1 MDKIY
6 KASKLDFMLIRYYLK
21 SICFTVC
28 IPFVFVLVYRS
39 LITGISFAMFMMAM
53 SSIYTFTVAEKND
66 MHRLYG
72 TLPISTA
79 ELVCGKYLHLFL
91 LGAISLVISSIV
103 QPLILISLGVATSI
117 SEVLVAALI
126 GSILFITYTAFQIPG
141 YYKFGPIKGRVFMYI
156 PVVGVLLTMFVLE
169 KANLKSMEILDVI
182 GQNKLILPCF
192 ILIYI
197 VLIIGISIMS
207 SIKIVKNKEW

>member
-1 MDKIY
+1 MDKIF

-21 SICFTVC
+21 SICVTIC

-39 LITGISFAMFMMAM
+39 LITGISFAMFLMAM

-72 TLPISTA
+72 TLPVTAA

-91 LGAISLVISSIV
+91 LGAFSLLVSSIV
-103 QPLILISLGVATSI
+103 QPFILNSLGVTTSL
-117 SEVLVAALI
+117 SEVLFAALV
-126 GSILFITYTAFQIPG
+126 GSILFITYIAFQIPG

-169 KANLKSMEILDVI
+169 KVNLKNLAFLDAI
-182 GQNKLILPCF
+182 GQNKQMITCF
-192 ILIYI
+192 ILIY
-197 VLIIGISIMS
+197 LILMIGISVAAS
-207 SIKIVKNKEW
+207 VKIVKNKEW

>member
-21 SICFTVC
+21 SICFTIC
-28 IPFVFVLVYRS
+28 IPFAFVLVYRS
-39 LITGISFAMFMMAM
+39 LITGISFAMFLMAM

-72 TLPISTA
+72 TLPVSNA

-91 LGAISLVISSIV
+91 LGAFSLLVSSIV
-103 QPLILISLGVATSI
+103 QPFILIALGVTTSL
-117 SEVLVAALI
+117 SEVLVAALV
-126 GSILFITYTAFQIPG
+126 GSILFITYIAFQIPG
-141 YYKFGPIKGRVFMYI
+141 YYKFGPIKGRIFMYI

-169 KANLKSMEILDVI
+169 KVNLKNLAFLDAI
-182 GQNKLILPCF
+182 GQNKLMMPCF

-197 VLIIGISIMS
+197 VLMIGISVVAS
-207 SIKIVKNKEW
+207 VKIVKNKEW

>member
-1 MDKIY
+1 MDKIF

-21 SICFTVC
+21 SICVTIC

-39 LITGISFAMFMMAM
+39 LITGISFAMFLMAM

-66 MHRLYG
+66 MYRLYG
-72 TLPISTA
+72 TLPVTAA

-91 LGAISLVISSIV
+91 LGAFSLLVSSIV
-103 QPLILISLGVATSI
+103 QPFILNSLGVTTSL
-117 SEVLVAALI
+117 SEVLFAALV
-126 GSILFITYTAFQIPG
+126 GSILFITYIAFQIPG

-169 KANLKSMEILDVI
+169 KVNLKNLAFLDAI
-182 GQNKLILPCF
+182 GQNKQMIPCF
-192 ILIYI
+192 ILIY
-197 VLIIGISIMS
+197 LILMIGISVAAS
-207 SIKIVKNKEW
+207 VKIVKNKEW

>member
-1 MDKIY
+1 MDKIF

-21 SICFTVC
+21 SICVTIC

-39 LITGISFAMFMMAM
+39 LITGISFAMFLMAM

-66 MHRLYG
+66 MHRLFG
-72 TLPISTA
+72 TLPVTAA

-91 LGAISLVISSIV
+91 LGAFSLLVSSIV
-103 QPLILISLGVATSI
+103 QPFILNSLGVTTSL
-117 SEVLVAALI
+117 SEVLFAALV
-126 GSILFITYTAFQIPG
+126 GSILFITYIAFQIPG

-169 KANLKSMEILDVI
+169 KVNLKNLAFLDAI
-182 GQNKLILPCF
+182 GQNKQMIPCF
-192 ILIYI
+192 ILIY
-197 VLIIGISIMS
+197 LILMIGISVEAS
-207 SIKIVKNKEW
+207 VKIVKNKEW

>member
-1 MDKIY
+1 MDKIF

-21 SICFTVC
+21 SICVTIC

-39 LITGISFAMFMMAM
+39 LITGISFAMFLMAM

-66 MHRLYG
+66 MHRLFG
-72 TLPISTA
+72 TLPVTAA

-91 LGAISLVISSIV
+91 LGAFSLLVSSIV
-103 QPLILISLGVATSI
+103 QPFILNSLGVTTSL
-117 SEVLVAALI
+117 SEVLFAALV
-126 GSILFITYTAFQIPG
+126 GSILFITYIAFQIPG

-169 KANLKSMEILDVI
+169 KVNLKNLAFLDAI
-182 GQNKLILPCF
+182 GQNKQMIPCF
-192 ILIYI
+192 ILIY
-197 VLIIGISIMS
+197 LILMIGISVAAS
-207 SIKIVKNKEW
+207 VKIVKNKEW